1 MKRLRVLVNKRLCIS
16 LKRASIP
23 RPFRTI
29 RDRRT
34 AYKNILRK
42 CKTCYGVV
50 KVQKAPGCVTP
61 QNPCCLA
68 VDAGQPRQHGGLRYT
83 TKSVL
88 PRSTP
93 TTSRDM

>member
-50 KVQKAPGCVTP
+50 KVQKGFW
-61 QNPCCLA
+61 L
-68 VDAGQPRQHGGLRYT
+68 HYT

-93 TTSRDM
+93 MISRDM